1 MCWKLLVSPR
11 LHFYGIAKRHNFQ
24 LQVWRGLWWS
34 KVGLLD
40 ASRRRKLLLK
50 TLTMDEWMLCF
61 PFCVEFDVKGADRLS
76 SIDYFVGHGLFFFQ
90 RRVTVL
96 QCVSPLAACR
106 VHLFFLFSQGSC
118 VKWVNCFTSHVS
130 LQWHIMLLL
139 CLLCPN
145 MSVNAR
151 NQQGRKN
158 KISVGR
164 SSVTKKW
171 IINHRSLLKLL
182 HELVEKKLVCWLNLV
197 AQSCGAGL
205 WTVKWPIRIANGF
218 VW

>member
-1 MCWKLLVSPR
+1 M
-11 LHFYGIAKRHNFQ
+11 
-24 LQVWRGLWWS
+24 WRGLWWS
-34 KVGLLD
+34 KVWLLD
-40 ASRRRKLLLK
+40 ASHGRKLLLK
-50 TLTMDEWMLCF
+50 TLTMGEWMLCF
-61 PFCVEFDVKGADRLS
+61 HFCVEFDVKGADRLT

-90 RRVTVL
+90 RGITVL

-106 VHLFFLFSQGSC
+106 AYLFFLFSQGSC

-130 LQWHIMLLL
+130 LQWHVMLLL

-151 NQQGRKN
+151 NQQGH

-164 SSVTKKW
+164 SSVAVKITSW
-171 IINHRSLLKLL
+171 IS
-182 HELVEKKLVCWLNLV
+182 EKKLVCWLNLV

-205 WTVKWPIRIANGF
+205 WTV
-218 VW
+218 